1 MQKNS
6 NKLTL
11 AESLLIALLA
21 VVVLFAVWF
30 YFEESARYEIAHE
43 QRLKNIEDKAALC
56 LGRLE
61 MLETAL
67 TVGEEPAQ

>member
-1 MQKNS
+1 MKND

-30 YFEESARYEIAHE
+30 YFEESARYSIE
-43 QRLKNIEDKAALC
+43 QERRILAIEDKAALC

>member
-1 MQKNS
+1 MKND

-30 YFEESARYEIAHE
+30 YFEESARHSIAQE
-43 QRLKNIEDKAALC
+43 KRIQAIEEKAALC